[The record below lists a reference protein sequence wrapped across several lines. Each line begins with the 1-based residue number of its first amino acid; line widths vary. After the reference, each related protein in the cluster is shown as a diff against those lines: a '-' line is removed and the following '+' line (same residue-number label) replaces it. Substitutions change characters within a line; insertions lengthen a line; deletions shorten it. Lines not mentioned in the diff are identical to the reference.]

1 MYIGWGPVLLRGR
14 CGHPLNRVVKVTL
27 AVILLSL
34 RIPPLK
40 DCRAAYTLAG
50 ARAASLLPDGGII
63 LMSPVVCFR
72 KDYGLWWGKTLSHGS
87 PFVDDTECRG
97 YSSGLPGGEDTSNT
111 LVRWSRWTRGS
122 ALVLGV
128 IFGGGR
134 VTRRCGAVVGEEPSS
149 LTFVVLSSESSL
161 DRLGMVTEVG
171 LEFPLGLVE
180 VSGLGGG

>member
-1 MYIGWGPVLLRGR
+1 MFWVRPSSKIYSTVGRGLCSGFALRR
-14 CGHPLNRVVKVTL
+14 RSRSPLNRVVKVTL

-97 YSSGLPGGEDTSNT
+97 YSSGPPWRRGYLQYPGSVVPVDEG
-111 LVRWSRWTRGS
+111 VRT
-122 ALVLGV
+122 
-128 IFGGGR
+128 
-134 VTRRCGAVVGEEPSS
+134 
-149 LTFVVLSSESSL
+149 
-161 DRLGMVTEVG
+161 RLGSD
-171 LEFPLGLVE
+171 FW
-180 VSGLGGG
+180 VSHCDSSVWGSGR